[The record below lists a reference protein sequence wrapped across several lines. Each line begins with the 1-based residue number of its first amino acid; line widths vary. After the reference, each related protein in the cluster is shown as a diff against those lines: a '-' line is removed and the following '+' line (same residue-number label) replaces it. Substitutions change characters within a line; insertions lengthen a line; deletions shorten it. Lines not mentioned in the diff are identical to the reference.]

1 MKLVVAIIK
10 PFKLDEVRQALTAI
24 GVHGMTVTEVKGY
37 GRQKGH
43 TEIYRGA
50 EYVVNFLPKL
60 RIEIAVASDIAE
72 KAVGVITANAR
83 TGQIGDGKIFVTPI
97 DHALQNPHRRDR
109 QRRALRF
116 QYFNARRQ
124 RCRRASRDSQE
135 TTTRR
140 GNSMGAPSYR
150 AASNAALTLL
160 AANFLLTTPASAETS
175 AINPADT
182 AWMIVATALVLMMT
196 IPGLA
201 LFYSGMVRKKNV
213 LATMAQSLA
222 AVAMISILWVAFGY
236 SLAFVG
242 DGPWIGSLDRW
253 FLVGMTMD
261 SVNPAAKTIPEAL
274 FMLYQMTFAI
284 ITVAL
289 VAGAVA
295 DRMRFSAYL
304 LFSAGWFMFAYVP
317 LAHWVW
323 GGGFLAT
330 MGVLDFAGGLVVH
343 LSAGVGGLVA
353 AKVMGRR
360 HGYGSENLAPFDLSL
375 AVMGTGLLWVGWF
388 GFNGGSALAANSRA
402 VMAITATHLAACAGA
417 LTWAAI
423 EWATR
428 RKPSVLG
435 MISGAIAGLGTIT
448 PASGFVAPWH
458 GVIIGVVAGTLCFW
472 ACTWLKQRLQYDD
485 SLDVFGVHGIGGM
498 TGTLLAGVFAVS
510 AIGGT
515 SGLLEGNPQQVL
527 IQLYGVAATLVWSGG
542 VTFVLLKLVSVF
554 VPLRVSLQQEL
565 EGLDISQ
572 HGEALQ

>member
-1 MKLVVAIIK
+1 
-10 PFKLDEVRQALTAI
+10 
-24 GVHGMTVTEVKGY
+24 
-37 GRQKGH
+37 
-43 TEIYRGA
+43 
-50 EYVVNFLPKL
+50 
-60 RIEIAVASDIAE
+60 
-72 KAVGVITANAR
+72 
-83 TGQIGDGKIFVTPI
+83 
-97 DHALQNPHRRDR
+97 
-109 QRRALRF
+109 
-116 QYFNARRQ
+116 
-124 RCRRASRDSQE
+124 
-135 TTTRR
+135 
-140 GNSMGAPSYR
+140 MGAPSYR
-150 AASNAALTLL
+150 AAGNAALITLATGAFATPAL
-160 AANFLLTTPASAETS
+160 AAETTT
-175 AINPADT
+175 INAADT

-213 LATMAQSLA
+213 LATMAQSLS
-222 AVAMISILWVAFGY
+222 AVALISILWVAFGY

-242 DGPWIGSLDRW
+242 DGAWIGTLDRW
-253 FLVGMTMD
+253 FLIGMTME

-304 LFSAGWFMFAYVP
+304 LFSVGWFTFVYVP

-330 MGVLDFAGGLVVH
+330 MGVMDFAGGLVVH
-343 LSAGVGGLVA
+343 LSAGIGGLVA
-353 AKVMGRR
+353 AMVMGRR

-375 AVMGTGLLWVGWF
+375 AVIGTGLLWVGWF
-388 GFNGGSALAANSRA
+388 GFNGGSALGANSRA
-402 VMAITATHLAACAGA
+402 VFAITATHLAACAGA
-417 LTWAAI
+417 LAWAAI

-458 GVIIGVVAGTLCFW
+458 GVIIGVIAGTLCFW
-472 ACTWLKQRLQYDD
+472 ACTWLKQRFKYDD
-485 SLDVFGVHGIGGM
+485 SLDVFGVHGIGGL
-498 TGTLLAGVFAVS
+498 TGTLLAGVFAVN

-515 SGLLEGNPQQVL
+515 SGLLEGNAPQVL
-527 IQLYGVAATLVWSGG
+527 IQLYGIGVTLVWSAGI
-542 VTFVLLKLVSVF
+542 TFILLKLVGAF
-554 VPLRVSLQQEL
+554 APLRVSVQQEL